1 VNEQTSSPCALRIP
15 QFCTGIHFSCHCYNS
30 KQQQQQQR
38 NSQALTSLWS
48 ERRISSPR
56 SHALWRIRD
65 PHRHHFSRLRC
76 NNMKIFCYNTHTQA
90 KKKLDGKYLTQE
102 YENPKGFSA
111 SNDGDK
117 DCISAERER
126 EGGRRRE
133 RERERES
140 VRVCVGGGC
149 RVFSL
154 QQVSLTSANVLLGQS
169 STFFDNPLYRL
180 HFTRPP
186 SLRGRSATA
195 AAAVRKNRFDPM
207 LIYLEELFI
216 CCCLVDHSSRACV
229 HACLLLLL

>member
-1 VNEQTSSPCALRIP
+1 MFSLCLEDSSILHRHPFLATATTANNNNNNSREILKLLPHYEVNEEYLLLARTRFEEFAI
-15 QFCTGIHFSCHCYNS
+15 
-30 KQQQQQQR
+30 
-38 NSQALTSLWS
+38 LTD
-48 ERRISSPR
+48 IT
-56 SHALWRIRD
+56 
-65 PHRHHFSRLRC
+65 FSRFRC
-76 NNMKIFCYNTHTQA
+76 NNNMKIFCYNTHTQA

-117 DCISAERER
+117 DCISAERE
-126 EGGRRRE
+126 GGGETE

-154 QQVSLTSANVLLGQS
+154 LQVSLTSANVLLGQS
-169 STFFDNPLYRL
+169 STFFDNPLYCL